1 MKSIKMIGEL
11 LLSLWVFQINAQQ
24 TGVIISGK
32 VTDAGKNS
40 LEGVSV
46 VLKDAIDSCL
56 LYTSPSPR
64 DVEESRMPSSA

>member
-32 VTDAGKNS
+32 VTDAGKKS

-46 VLKDAIDSCL
+46 VLKDAIDSIYVSGAVIDSCGIF
-56 LYTSPSPR
+56 
-64 DVEESRMPSSA
+64 V

>member
-32 VTDAGKNS
+32 VTDAGKKS

-46 VLKDAIDSCL
+46 VLKDAIDSI
-56 LYTSPSPR
+56 
-64 DVEESRMPSSA
+64 